1 MSFKVKWQYYGST
14 EGLFTAYPA
23 SKISNCDNYDN
34 RLRPWYNAAATPA
47 PKNVIILLD
56 SSTSMAQYLKRA
68 KEMAKVVLGTLN
80 PDDKVKNRKGSYGYT
95 RKLQN

>member
-1 MSFKVKWQYYGST
+1 M
-14 EGLFTAYPA
+14 TAYPA
-23 SKISNCDNYDN
+23 SKVSNCDNYDN

-56 SSTSMAQYLKRA
+56 SSTSMAKYLKRA

-80 PDDKVKNRKGSYGYT
+80 PNDKVENRKVFYGYT
-95 RKLQN
+95 HKLQN